1 MSETKLDALRR
12 HTIIVA
18 DSGDIDAIRSFAPQD
33 CTTNPSL
40 ILKAAKMPAYAGL
53 IAQAIEA
60 GSAEAGPS
68 EGLIDRI
75 LDHLAVTFGSELA
88 RIVPGVVSTEVDARL
103 SFDTQAT
110 VARAERLIG
119 LYAARGV
126 ASERILI
133 KVAATWEG
141 IRAVEILQSRGIAC
155 NVTLVFSLAQAVAA
169 AEAGAFLISPF
180 VGRILDWHVKASG
193 KSFDIDEDPGVRSV
207 TEIYTYFKHFG
218 YKTIVMG
225 ASFRSSAEV
234 EALCGC
240 DRLTVSPAL
249 LDQLR
254 SQTGD
259 VPKRLDPAASQAATI
274 SRLAVDEASFRWQIN
289 EDALATEKLAEGIR
303 LFNADTD
310 ALRRTIAETL
320 AKRASAV
327 A

>member
-126 ASERILI
+126 AAERILI

-207 TEIYTYFKHFG
+207 TEIYTYF
-218 YKTIVMG
+218 
-225 ASFRSSAEV
+225 
-234 EALCGC
+234 
-240 DRLTVSPAL
+240 
-249 LDQLR
+249 
-254 SQTGD
+254 
-259 VPKRLDPAASQAATI
+259 
-274 SRLAVDEASFRWQIN
+274 
-289 EDALATEKLAEGIR
+289 
-303 LFNADTD
+303 
-310 ALRRTIAETL
+310 
-320 AKRASAV
+320 
-327 A
+327 